1 MVVTAPT
8 ARNRAVFDR
17 PEVLS
22 IHPASTYT
30 YNVDAQINALGHH
43 EQTKEGRDDLRH
55 THATLALK
63 AGQHPKVVSE
73 RLGHATVAF
82 TLDVYSHVVPGM
94 QKQLAEQLGAM
105 VLGDPVE
112 VR

>member
-1 MVVTAPT
+1 M
-8 ARNRAVFDR
+8 
-17 PEVLS
+17 
-22 IHPASTYT
+22 HPNTFTKLFAKH
-30 YNVDAQINALGHH
+30 VADAALPRIRLH
-43 EQTKEGRDDLRH
+43 DLRH

-63 AGQHPKVVSE
+63 SGQHAKVVSE

-82 TLDVYSHVVPGM
+82 TLDVYFHVVPGM

-105 VLGDPVE
+105 VLGDSVE

>member
-1 MVVTAPT
+1 M
-8 ARNRAVFDR
+8 
-17 PEVLS
+17 
-22 IHPASTYT
+22 
-30 YNVDAQINALGHH
+30 
-43 EQTKEGRDDLRH
+43 
-55 THATLALK
+55 
-63 AGQHPKVVSE
+63 VSE

-82 TLDVYSHVVPGM
+82 TLVVYSHVVPGM